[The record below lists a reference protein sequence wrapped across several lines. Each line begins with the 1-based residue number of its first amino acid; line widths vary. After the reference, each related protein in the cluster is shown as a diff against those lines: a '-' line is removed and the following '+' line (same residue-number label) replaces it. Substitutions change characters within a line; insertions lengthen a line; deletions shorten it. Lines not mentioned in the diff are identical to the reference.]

1 MTAPAA
7 EGSPLGLHRVVSPRG
22 VLPQAADRLDPDPR
36 LREDEVRVDVELLN
50 LDAASYRQLHEEHG
64 GDGDA
69 IRDTV
74 CRIVR
79 ERGKM
84 HNPVTGSGGMLIG
97 TVAEAGARAR
107 LGLRPGDRVA
117 SLVSLTLTPLELTDG
132 LRSWDGLS
140 ERVPARGHAI
150 LFGRSVAAV
159 LPPDLPDELCL
170 AVLDVCGAPALA
182 ARTVAEA
189 AAGGGAAPSVAVLGA
204 SGKSGSL
211 VLAAARRAGAGRLVG
226 VVPDAAEEAALAATG
241 LADTVL
247 RADAR
252 DAVALSGALAGC
264 GGPADIT
271 VVCTDVPGCEHAAI
285 LATRDGGTVVFFSMA
300 TSFPAAAL
308 GAEGL
313 GADVRMLIGNGYQPG
328 HAEAALD
335 LVRTEPAVR
344 GLLERRVTAEAPAPA
359 PSTTGQAG
367 TESATGPVEPTGG
380 AGETGAPVPSPPPD
394 VAVALG
400 DFEAATS
407 PRAARSVVPAVS
419 PEAARSVV
427 PAVSPEAARS
437 VVPAVPPEAAGP
449 VAPAVLPEAAGAGV
463 PAAPPAAVAP
473 EASAGLLGTAAPAT
487 PVTSRAT
494 TSPRPAAR
502 LGLDGELV
510 RRARVLAA
518 RVGRPVVDMARTH
531 TTVAVERA
539 ALRLAGLSGA
549 DPEGIPWANR
559 LVDAVRDQ
567 VGLEHGV
574 ALPVWHALREG
585 AAPDLA
591 GLAARATAR
600 SVGFRLP
607 EGADADRAVRD
618 ARRAMARGIAVID
631 GRRAERE
638 RMLRRWGRTAGPLI
652 YLIVATGDIHE
663 DVRQAVAAA
672 RGGADVIA
680 VIRSTGQSL
689 LDYVPDGAT
698 REGFAGTY
706 ATQENFRL
714 MRAALDGVSAE
725 LGRYVRLTNYASG
738 LCMPEIAV
746 LAGLERLDMM
756 LNDSMYGILFRDINP
771 VRTFVDQ
778 RFSRQLHARAGI
790 VINTGEDNYLT
801 TADAMQAAHTVTASQ
816 LLNEYFGKEAGLT
829 DAQLGLGHAFEIDP
843 DLPDSFRMELAHA
856 LLARELFP
864 DAPLKWMPPTKHMTG
879 DIFRGYLLNGFF
891 NLAGALTRQD
901 ILLVGMMTEAVVTPF
916 LSDRDLALQNVRYV
930 MQAAGALEED
940 FRPAPGGTIARRAES
955 VLREAVGLLER
966 ICDRGLLDA
975 IDAGTFGGTRRPA
988 DGGRGRDGVAERA
1001 PGYRNP
1007 AVELLENPPTDS
1019 DHCETAGAPAAA
1031 RPAPRE
1037 GADRP

>member
-1 MTAPAA
+1 MNAGA
-7 EGSPLGLHRVVSPRG
+7 GKQSSPLGLHRVLAPAG
-22 VLPQAADRLDPDPR
+22 VLPQAADRLDPDSP
-36 LREDEVRVDVELLN
+36 LREDELRIDVEYLN

-69 IRDTV
+69 IRDAV

-97 TVAEAGARAR
+97 TVAEAGPRTP
-107 LGLRPGDRVA
+107 LGLKAGDRVA
-117 SLVSLTLTPLELTDG
+117 SLVSLTLTPLTLTDG
-132 LRSWDGLS
+132 LRDWDGLG
-140 ERVPARGHAI
+140 ERVPARGHAV
-150 LFGRSVAAV
+150 LFGRSVAAA
-159 LPPDLPDELCL
+159 LPADLPDELSL
-170 AVLDVCGAPALA
+170 AVLDVCGAPALT
-182 ARTVAEA
+182 ARTVAEYTA
-189 AAGGGAAPSVAVLGA
+189 RFGTAPSVAVLGA
-204 SGKSGSL
+204 AGKSGSL
-211 VLAAARRAGAGRLVG
+211 ALAAARRAGAGRLVG
-226 VVPDAAEEAALAATG
+226 VVPDHAEEAALTASG
-241 LADTVL
+241 LAGTVL

-252 DAVALSGALAGC
+252 DAVALSERLDGC
-264 GGPADIT
+264 GGPVDIT
-271 VVCTDVPGCEHAAI
+271 VVCTDVPGCEHAAV

-313 GADVRMLIGNGYQPG
+313 RADVTLLIGNGYQPG
-328 HAEAALD
+328 HAEQALD
-335 LVRTEPAVR
+335 LVRTEPGVR
-344 GLLERRVTAEAPAPA
+344 ELFERRRAPARAAARPR
-359 PSTTGQAG
+359 
-367 TESATGPVEPTGG
+367 
-380 AGETGAPVPSPPPD
+380 
-394 VAVALG
+394 
-400 DFEAATS
+400 ATS
-407 PRAARSVVPAVS
+407 T
-419 PEAARSVV
+419 
-427 PAVSPEAARS
+427 
-437 VVPAVPPEAAGP
+437 GK
-449 VAPAVLPEAAGAGV
+449 
-463 PAAPPAAVAP
+463 
-473 EASAGLLGTAAPAT
+473 
-487 PVTSRAT
+487 
-494 TSPRPAAR
+494 
-502 LGLDGELV
+502 LGLDPHLV
-510 RRARVLAA
+510 RRARELAVRA
-518 RVGRPVVDMARTH
+518 GRPVVDLARSH

-549 DPEGIPWANR
+549 DAEGIPWANR

-574 ALPVWHALREG
+574 ALPVWHALRTG
-585 AAPDLA
+585 PSRDLTD
-591 GLAARATAR
+591 LAARATAR
-600 SVGFRLP
+600 DVSFRLP
-607 EGADADRAVRD
+607 EGAAAEHAVRD
-618 ARRAMARGIAVID
+618 ARRAMAGGLAVID
-631 GRRAERE
+631 GRRRERE
-638 RMLRRWGRTAGPLI
+638 RLIGEWGEPRGPLV

-689 LDYVPDGAT
+689 LDYVPHGAT
-698 REGFAGTY
+698 REGYAGTY

-714 MRAALDGVSAE
+714 MRAALDEVSAG

-771 VRTFVDQ
+771 LRTFVDQ

-864 DAPLKWMPPTKHMTG
+864 DAPLKWMPPTRHMTG
-879 DIFRGYLLNGFF
+879 DVFRGYLLNGFF
-891 NLAGALTRQD
+891 NLAGALTRQN

-930 MQAAGALEED
+930 MDAAGALEED
-940 FRPAPGGTIARRAES
+940 FRPAPGGVIARRADT
-955 VLREAVGLLER
+955 VLREAVGLLEEL
-966 ICDRGLLDA
+966 DGRGLLDA
-975 IDAGTFGGTRRPA
+975 IAAGTFGGMRRPA

-1007 AVELLENPPTDS
+1007 AIELLEGSPDP
-1019 DHCETAGAPAAA
+1019 GP
-1031 RPAPRE
+1031 E
-1037 GADRP
+1037 GEDRP